1 MKAHKLMQTQTEK
14 IMFMCVAT
22 CGQLH
27 RWKRA
32 GDKRGAGRS
41 GEGKE
46 GAEEGTRVTQRV
58 TLKHMLRLLSSE
70 TSATKRHMV
79 MEAAFPMQAHA
90 RMDTRT
96 NHTLFMC
103 VATCG
108 KLHDCLWPSVN
119 ANGGNFF
126 WKPLEYGT

>member
-1 MKAHKLMQTQTEK
+1 MKAHKLMQTQIEK

-27 RWKRA
+27 RWTGA

-79 MEAAFPMQAHA
+79 MEAAIPMQAHA
-90 RMDTRT
+90 RMYTRT

-108 KLHDCLWPSVN
+108 KLHACLWPNVN
-119 ANGGNFF
+119 TNSGTFF
-126 WKPLEYGT
+126 GWPLDCGT